1 MLKSKV
7 DTYLLHTFFGFFG
20 AGRFYLGDVK
30 LGLINLFTFGGFGIL
45 WLLDFFF
52 LIHRVN
58 KINALIEAM
67 FSFGDTASSPID
79 SELLRELKNNQGS
92 GLNMTNQSE

>member
-1 MLKSKV
+1 MLKSKI

-45 WLLDFFF
+45 WLLDFFL

-58 KINALIEAM
+58 RINALIKAM
-67 FSFGDTASSPID
+67 YSFGDTASSPID
-79 SELLRELKNNQGS
+79 SELLNELKNHQGS
-92 GLNMTNQSE
+92 GLGMINHNE